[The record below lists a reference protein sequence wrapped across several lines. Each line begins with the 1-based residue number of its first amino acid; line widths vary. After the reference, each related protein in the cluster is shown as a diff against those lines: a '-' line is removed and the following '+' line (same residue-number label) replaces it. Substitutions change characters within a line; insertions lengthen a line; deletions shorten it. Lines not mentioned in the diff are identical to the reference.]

1 METRDWGAFRS
12 QIADTLAR
20 RTGVTVDQWTARIRE
35 SAPTNRMAL
44 YDWLTGQGITGYP
57 RMLLGYEHF
66 GYPEFMVASADEL
79 IESQYANRPQLRP
92 ILDAILEACA
102 TIGEITLQARKSYV
116 SLVGPKRTFAVVQ
129 ATLKDRVDLGLRL
142 ANPSYGRIQSRAG
155 LGSGQMTCRIP
166 LANPEEVDQ
175 EVLTWL
181 RRAYEENA

>member
-1 METRDWGAFRS
+1 METRDWGTFRS
-12 QIADTLAR
+12 QIAETLVR
-20 RTGVTVDQWTARIRE
+20 RTGATVEEWNARVRA
-35 SAPTNRMAL
+35 SAPTNRLAL
-44 YDWLTGQGITGYP
+44 YDWLTDQGVTGYP

-66 GYPEFMVASADEL
+66 GYPEFMQATADEL
-79 IESQYANRPQLRP
+79 IEAQYSSRPNLRP

-102 TIGEITLQARKSYV
+102 TFDQVAIQARKSYV

-142 ANPSYGRIQSRAG
+142 ANPTYGRIQSRAG

-166 LANPEEVDQ
+166 LAKPEEVDA

-181 RRAYEENA
+181 RRAYEENT